1 MLLNQKYFFE
11 YHILEM
17 GALNEDYS
25 IQERSEILSDRFFFD
40 FSIIVI
46 PLFFQSFS
54 FEQLGNF
61 LM

>member
-1 MLLNQKYFFE
+1 
-11 YHILEM
+11 M

-25 IQERSEILSDRFFFD
+25 LQERSEILSDRFVFD

-46 PLFFQSFS
+46 PLFFQSIS

-61 LM
+61 LR

>member
-25 IQERSEILSDRFFFD
+25 IQERSEILSDRFVFD

>member
-25 IQERSEILSDRFFFD
+25 IQERSEILSDRFVFD

-46 PLFFQSFS
+46 PLFFQSIS